1 MDEIKEKKISIR
13 SEMIKSVDALSED
26 DFRDKSRC
34 VAERLFDFAN
44 FLEAKIPLLY
54 VNLPHE
60 IPTREILE
68 WCFDHHKIVV
78 LPAFGKEKRTMTL
91 LKVDDL
97 EKDLRIGPRGVLEPD
112 PDRCKRVPV
121 DQVDIAVIPGV
132 AFDEKGGRI
141 GSGLGYYDRLIPKLA
156 LTTRKVALTLDAHV
170 IPQVP
175 MESHDKYVD
184 IIITDQRIIYKI

>member
-13 SEMIKSVDALSED
+13 TEMIKSVDALSED
-26 DFRDKSRC
+26 DFKEKTRR

-44 FLEAKIPLLY
+44 FMEAKIPLLY
-54 VNLPHE
+54 MNLPHE
-60 IPTREILE
+60 IPTRPILE
-68 WCFDHHKIVV
+68 WCFEQHKIVV
-78 LPAFGKEKRTMTL
+78 LPAFGREKRTMTL
-91 LKVDDL
+91 LKVDDIQ
-97 EKDLRIGPRGVLEPD
+97 KDLKIGPRGVLEPD
-112 PDRCKRVPV
+112 PNRCKRVPI

-141 GSGLGYYDRLIPKLA
+141 GSGLGYYDRLIPKLSV
-156 LTTRKVALTLDAHV
+156 TTRKVALILESHI

-175 MESHDKYVD
+175 MESHDKYID

>member
-26 DFRDKSRC
+26 EFREKSRW

-44 FLEAKIPLLY
+44 FMEAKIPLLY

-68 WCFDHHKIVV
+68 WCFDHKKIVV

-112 PDRCKRVPV
+112 PDRCKRVPI

-156 LTTRKVALTLDAHV
+156 VTTRKVALTLDAHI